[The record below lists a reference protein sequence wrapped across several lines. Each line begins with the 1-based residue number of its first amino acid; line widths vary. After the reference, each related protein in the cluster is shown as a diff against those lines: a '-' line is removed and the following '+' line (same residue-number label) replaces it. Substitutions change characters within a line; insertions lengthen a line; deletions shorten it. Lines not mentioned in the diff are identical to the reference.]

1 MVIGSALVSG
11 ASRGIGEAISRRLA
25 ESKWRVGLLARSEED
40 LARVADDI
48 NQSGGESFA
57 FPVDVTNAVELE
69 RQFAALKEQLGAI
82 DLLVCNAGSGKF
94 AHALDMS
101 LQDWD
106 EQMNLNARASF
117 VLTRLVAQEMVQRR
131 KGQIVFITSDAAKRT
146 FASGSVYCASK
157 YAQYAFASALR
168 QELRPQGVRVTV
180 LLPGL
185 VASYFNNSEP
195 DSEEKASWLKPS
207 DVADAVAY
215 AVSVPSSVIVD
226 EITLHPVSQDW

>member
-1 MVIGSALVSG
+1 MVVGNALVSG

-25 ESKWRVGLLARSEED
+25 EAKWKVGLLARSERD
-40 LARVADDI
+40 LARVASDI
-48 NQSGGESFA
+48 QQAGGDACS
-57 FPVDVTNAVELE
+57 FPVDVTNAAELE
-69 RQFAALKEQLGAI
+69 QQFAAIKKQLGDI

-101 LQDWD
+101 VQDWD
-106 EQMNLNARASF
+106 EQMNLNAKASF
-117 VLTRLVAQEMVQRR
+117 VLTKFVAQEMVQRKR
-131 KGQIVFITSDAAKRT
+131 GQIVFITSDAAKRT

-185 VASYFNNSEP
+185 VASYFNNSGP
-195 DSEEKASWLKPS
+195 DSQEKASWLKPS

-215 AVSVPSSVIVD
+215 AVSVPPNVIVD
-226 EITLHPVSQDW
+226 EIMLHPASQDW